1 MAHVTTRE
9 EHPWPAIVMHW
20 FHLVSII
27 VLTYTGFYI
36 HRPFGPGS
44 MDLMRTLHFIFMFIL
59 VLTAIVRV
67 YWAFMGTGSAAQGS
81 RTKIRDYKH
90 FGPQREN
97 KGTFFETV
105 KYYVFLRKSHP
116 TGAKYNGL
124 QKGVYMFWLLLIV
137 LQAITGFA
145 IWTITAPAFQPL
157 TYLVGGLIAMR
168 MIHYIIMWVFIITTL
183 VHIYLSIAEA
193 PWQAPLMFFGR
204 ESGGGD
210 DRPADRRGTTVG
222 ARR

>member
-20 FHLVSII
+20 IHLISIL

-44 MDLMRTLHFIFMFIL
+44 MDLMRSLHFVFMFLLIF
-59 VLTAIVRV
+59 TAIVRV
-67 YWAFMGTGSAAQGS
+67 YWAFMGRGSAAQGS

-97 KGTFFETV
+97 KGKAWETA
-105 KYYVFLRKSHP
+105 KYYLFLRKTHP
-116 TGAKYNGL
+116 VGAKYNTL
-124 QKGVYMFWLLLIV
+124 QKGTYILWLVLIV

-145 IWTITAPAFQPL
+145 IWSDTQAFFLPL
-157 TYLVGGLIAMR
+157 TYLVGGLLAMR
-168 MIHYIIMWVFIITTL
+168 MIHYLIMWLFIITTL

-193 PWQAPLMFFGR
+193 PWQAPLMFFGK
-204 ESGGGD
+204 ETGG
-210 DRPADRRGTTVG
+210 RNDRRA
-222 ARR
+222 ARV